1 MEKQVIVSV
10 STNPSVHKLVNTA
23 SCVPAPIK
31 EEAVYS
37 LLFVA
42 LDNNTHGESAITREE
57 IYEIITS

>member
-1 MEKQVIVSV
+1 
-10 STNPSVHKLVNTA
+10 
-23 SCVPAPIK
+23 VPAPSK